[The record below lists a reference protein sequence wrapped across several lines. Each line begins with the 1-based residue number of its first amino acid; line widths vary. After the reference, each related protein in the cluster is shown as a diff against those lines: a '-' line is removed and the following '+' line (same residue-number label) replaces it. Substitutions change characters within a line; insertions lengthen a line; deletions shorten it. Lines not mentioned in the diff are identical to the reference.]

1 MAQAHLKALKKR
13 HADLE
18 DKIHRETTHAAR
30 DEHAIR
36 RLKEQKLIIKEQISR
51 MQTAE

>member
-18 DKIHRETTHAAR
+18 EKIHRETTHVAR
-30 DEHAIR
+30 NDHAIR
-36 RLKEQKLIIKEQISR
+36 RLKEQKLFLKEQITR
-51 MQTAE
+51 MQAAE